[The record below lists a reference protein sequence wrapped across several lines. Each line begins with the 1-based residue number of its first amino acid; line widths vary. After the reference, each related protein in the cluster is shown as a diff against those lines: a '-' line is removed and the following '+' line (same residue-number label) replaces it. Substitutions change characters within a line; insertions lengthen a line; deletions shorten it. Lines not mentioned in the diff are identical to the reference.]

1 MRRYASLILL
11 SVIVSTH
18 AAVAAE
24 SPLDPFASDAEI
36 VFHDEVEVN
45 DDDTGTFTET
55 LDRTIQRT
63 GDIAGAGQV
72 SYVFDPEHQT
82 FKLLQGWVD
91 TTDGVR
97 LNVAPESVMVRPSH
111 AASSA
116 PGFVSTMTATI
127 VLPQITVGAKV
138 HLRVERKTVRAF
150 EATGFNTSFYL
161 SPVRTGDFYVAVHVS
176 KDKPLSIGARNG
188 FTVVRDES
196 LEDRRFIEAEAHLR
210 NVSPEDQEVHMPPLD
225 DIVPLFT
232 LSTLK
237 DYADLGRRYHALAD
251 GKDAVTPEIQALA
264 DQVAG
269 SQTGLAAA
277 RALYNW
283 VGGHIRYLAVDL
295 SDEAGYIPH
304 PASAVLAA
312 GYGDC
317 KDQVVLLQA
326 LLKAKGIASEP
337 VIVKWSEA
345 QLDWPAPETGAFNH
359 MIIYL
364 PEFDLYANPT
374 DTFTPFGV
382 LDYGLVGK
390 PALHATA
397 TPVMRRIPSLK
408 PQDAQFSTTGTIA
421 IAEDGSLSG
430 TARVSMTPML
440 GVYLR
445 RELSTDKQQITV
457 MRNAAAHLPQ
467 PATGNLQVTKPDD
480 LETPFSFSMT
490 WRAPQ
495 AVKPAGFVLP
505 AMPDFSPN
513 PSPQSYL
520 GSSKPRRFGAFFGPK
535 TLNWRLTL
543 TAPAGQNF
551 TTVPADVHVTN
562 ETGSYDAHYE
572 NAGGSLTITRT
583 LVLKQWVVPA
593 AGYGAVE
600 AIFRAIVADQGAIV
614 SIARTNKT

>member
-1 MRRYASLILL
+1 MKGKRSN
-11 SVIVSTH
+11 
-18 AAVAAE
+18 
-24 SPLDPFASDAEI
+24 PFASDSEV

-55 LDRTIQRT
+55 FDRTILRT
-63 GDIAGAGQV
+63 GDIAGAGQM
-72 SYVFDPEHQT
+72 SYLFDPEHQT

-91 TTDGVR
+91 TPDGKR
-97 LNVAPESVMVRPSH
+97 LNVAPENVMVRPSR
-111 AASSA
+111 AANAA

-127 VLPQITVGAKV
+127 VLPQITVGARV

-150 EATGFNTSFYL
+150 AATGFNSSFYL
-161 SPVRTGDFYVAVHVS
+161 SPVRTGDFYVSVHVS

-188 FTVVRDES
+188 FAVVRDETM
-196 LEDRRFIEAEAHLR
+196 EGRRFIEAEAHVR
-210 NVSPEDQEVHMPPLD
+210 GVSPEDEEAHMPPLD
-225 DIVPLFT
+225 DIAPLFT

-237 DYADLGRRYHALAD
+237 DYADLGARYHRLAE
-251 GKDAVTPEIQALA
+251 GKDAVTREIQALA
-264 DQVAG
+264 DQIAG
-269 SQTGLAAA
+269 DKTGLEAA
-277 RALYNW
+277 RALYAW
-283 VGGHIRYLAVDL
+283 VSAHIRYVAIYL

-304 PASAVLAA
+304 DASAVLAA

-326 LLKAKGIASEP
+326 LLKARGIASEP
-337 VIVKWSEA
+337 VIVKWSDA
-345 QLDWPAPETGAFNH
+345 QAEWPAPETGAFNH

-374 DTFTPFGV
+374 DKFTPFGV
-382 LDYGLVGK
+382 MDYGLVGK

-397 TPVMRRIPSLK
+397 TPVMRRIPALK
-408 PQDAQFSTTGTIA
+408 PEDAQLSTTGTVA

-445 RELSTDKQQITV
+445 RELATDKRQLTV
-457 MRNAAAHLPQ
+457 MRNAAARLPQ
-467 PATGNLQVTKPDD
+467 PATGSLQVTKPDD
-480 LETPFSFSMT
+480 LEIPLGFSMN
-490 WRAPQ
+490 WSAPQ
-495 AVKPAGFVLP
+495 AVKPTGFVLP

-535 TLNWRLTL
+535 TLNWHLTL
-543 TAPAGQNF
+543 TAPAGQSF
-551 TTVPADVHVTN
+551 VSVPEDVHVTN
-562 ETGSYDAHYE
+562 EAGGYDAHYE
-572 NAGGSLTITRT
+572 SAGGSLTVNRT

-593 AGYGAVE
+593 VSYSQVE
-600 AIFRAIVADQGAIV
+600 ELFRALVADQG
-614 SIARTNKT
+614 SILGIASTHKT